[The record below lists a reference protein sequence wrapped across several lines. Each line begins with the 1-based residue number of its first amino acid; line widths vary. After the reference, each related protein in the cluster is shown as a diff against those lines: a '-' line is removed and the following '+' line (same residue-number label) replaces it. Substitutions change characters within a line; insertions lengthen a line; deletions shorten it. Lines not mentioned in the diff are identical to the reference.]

1 MWCRSVVVALSLL
14 RHLLSFC
21 CNHKYT
27 TEQYLDLISMTAF
40 ELEHELELELEFN
53 LNLDLFIVHLLTF
66 ASGTTKRTAK
76 RTKKEIH

>member
-1 MWCRSVVVALSLL
+1 
-14 RHLLSFC
+14 
-21 CNHKYT
+21 
-27 TEQYLDLISMTAF
+27 MTAF